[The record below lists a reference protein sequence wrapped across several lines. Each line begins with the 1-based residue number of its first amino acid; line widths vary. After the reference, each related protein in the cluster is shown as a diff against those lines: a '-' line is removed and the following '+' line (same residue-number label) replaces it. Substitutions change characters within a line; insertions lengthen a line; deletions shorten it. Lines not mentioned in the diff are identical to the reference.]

1 MLSARRRFYVSAG
14 FRGLME
20 EVKARPERER
30 ERETERQRETEREV
44 LSRILMPS
52 LYFCLSSLLE
62 GRAEY
67 DDEDK
72 LRPSTCYLMYDVHTF
87 IYPPVR
93 HDRCC

>member
-30 ERETERQRETEREV
+30 EKEREV

-62 GRAEY
+62 GRADY

-72 LRPSTCYLMYDVHTF
+72 LRPSTCYLMYDVQLYILLT
-87 IYPPVR
+87 ILSSDMIDVAR
-93 HDRCC
+93 KS